1 MQGPDDPPANS
12 AAATAHHREQRGI
25 IPRSFDHIFEAISV
39 ATGVRYLALVSYLEI
54 YNENIR
60 DLLAPNTPS
69 SQLVLQEQP
78 GAGIAVQNLSQHT
91 VHTAAD
97 CEHLLRQG
105 AANRIV
111 GATLMNASSSRSHSI
126 FTISLEQIA
135 TAGGDEPQRQQPDSE
150 LLAIKKGKL
159 NLVDLAGSERQAKT
173 GAAGDRLKEAT
184 KINLSLSAL
193 GNVISA
199 LVDGRRGK
207 HIPYRDSRLTR
218 LLQDSLGGNT
228 KTLMVACVSP
238 AGYNYDETLSTLRY
252 ASRAKSIS
260 NKPTINEDPKEAM
273 LREYQLEISKLR
285 RLLADGGG
293 GGEGQAISGDGA
305 KDFEAEQLVLR
316 QRYEMDAER
325 LRSEADVQR
334 REKEELVKDMAE
346 LRVDYDRQVAE
357 LAKAQLMGKTTKQLA
372 ETEER
377 RLAVEEQTRAV
388 QSKVAALRSDLIGGE
403 RANDLQLRE
412 KHKKKKAAAARRLR

>member
-1 MQGPDDPPANS
+1 
-12 AAATAHHREQRGI
+12 
-25 IPRSFDHIFEAISV
+25 
-39 ATGVRYLALVSYLEI
+39 
-54 YNENIR
+54 
-60 DLLAPNTPS
+60 
-69 SQLVLQEQP
+69 
-78 GAGIAVQNLSQHT
+78 
-91 VHTAAD
+91 
-97 CEHLLRQG
+97 
-105 AANRIV
+105 
-111 GATLMNASSSRSHSI
+111 MNASSSRSHSI

>member
-1 MQGPDDPPANS
+1 MQGPDDTPTIANKQ
-12 AAATAHHREQRGI
+12 TLLEQRGI
-25 IPRSFDHIFEAISV
+25 ILRSFDHIFEAISV

-78 GAGIAVQNLSQHT
+78 GSGIAVQNLSQHT

-111 GATLMNASSSRSHSI
+111 GATMMNATSSRSHSI

-135 TAGGDEPQRQQPDSE
+135 TSGGQQADLSP
-150 LLAIKKGKL
+150 AIKKGKL

-228 KTLMVACVSP
+228 KTLMVACISP

-285 RLLADGGG
+285 RLLADGVSVVGESGG
-293 GGEGQAISGDGA
+293 SDGA
-305 KDFEAEQLVLR
+305 EFEAEKSVLR

-325 LRSEADVQR
+325 LKSEADLQR
-334 REKEELVKDMAE
+334 REKEELVKGNTFCVIIPFIYDPSFRYGTPAD
-346 LRVDYDRQVAE
+346 RV
-357 LAKAQLMGKTTKQLA
+357 
-372 ETEER
+372 
-377 RLAVEEQTRAV
+377 
-388 QSKVAALRSDLIGGE
+388 
-403 RANDLQLRE
+403 
-412 KHKKKKAAAARRLR
+412 